1 VQEGGSV
8 IESGVAREAAV
19 PCDEQGRAGT
29 AILFPALLALAKPR
43 IIVAVALAGLVGMVM
58 AGKGGAGGSSML
70 VGMTALAM
78 AAAGSAMVNC
88 VFDAR
93 MDRLMP
99 RLRSRVEAL
108 ARIGQVNLLILAAA
122 LIGGALTLAFRH
134 LNTLAGLLMA
144 TAVLLYTLL
153 YTLYLK
159 RHSPF
164 AAVVGGIPGALPVL
178 IGYAAM
184 AGTINRDALLLFL
197 LLLLWQ
203 PPHFWALALQYQ
215 DDYRAAGVP
224 VLPVAMG
231 VHYTKLLILIYS
243 ATLLPLS
250 LTLWL
255 TGCCS
260 GWYAFGATLAGI
272 GYPAALYVFLFRQP
286 DFKQA
291 FRASLLYLGLVLF
304 AILIDCWHR
313 S

>member
-144 TAVLLYTLL
+144 TAVLL
-153 YTLYLK
+153 
-159 RHSPF
+159 
-164 AAVVGGIPGALPVL
+164 
-178 IGYAAM
+178 
-184 AGTINRDALLLFL
+184 
-197 LLLLWQ
+197 
-203 PPHFWALALQYQ
+203 
-215 DDYRAAGVP
+215 
-224 VLPVAMG
+224 
-231 VHYTKLLILIYS
+231 
-243 ATLLPLS
+243 
-250 LTLWL
+250 
-255 TGCCS
+255 
-260 GWYAFGATLAGI
+260 
-272 GYPAALYVFLFRQP
+272 
-286 DFKQA
+286 
-291 FRASLLYLGLVLF
+291 
-304 AILIDCWHR
+304 
-313 S
+313 